1 MSTAIAVGRGGPAGA
16 VSGRI
21 GPGEAIRHALSI
33 MRRNLLQI
41 RSDPEQ
47 LVGMT
52 IQPLMFLVLFVYV
65 FGGAIAGSSRQY
77 LQFALP
83 GIMVQGIAFTGFQTA
98 LGLNVDFQRGLIDR
112 FRSLPISRSA
122 VVGGRIAADA
132 VRVIWGVLIM
142 TGFGMALGF
151 RFHGG
156 FLGAIGSL
164 AMVTLFGI
172 TVCWPM
178 AFIGVSAKSP
188 EAVNTGGFLLILPLT
203 FASSILAPPSSMP
216 GWLQAFVKVNPIT
229 KVADAT
235 RGLMLGGPVARPVWQ
250 ALVWMAVITA
260 VFAPLAIRKYRSRIS

>member
-1 MSTAIAVGRGGPAGA
+1 MSTAVTVPPT
-16 VSGRI
+16 GRI
-21 GPGEAIRHALSI
+21 AGGVRPGEAVRHALTV
-33 MRRNLLQI
+33 MRRNLLHI

-65 FGGAIAGSSRQY
+65 FGGAIAGSSREY

-83 GIMVQGIAFTGFQTA
+83 GILVQGIAFTGFQTA

-122 VVGGRIAADA
+122 VVGGRILADA
-132 VRVIWGVLIM
+132 VRVLWGVFII

-156 FLGAIGSL
+156 FAGAIGAL
-164 AMVTLFGI
+164 ALATLFGV

-178 AFIGVSAKSP
+178 AFIGVAAKSP
-188 EAVNTGGFLLILPLT
+188 EAVNTGGFLVILPLT
-203 FASSILAPPSSMP
+203 FASSVFAPASSMP

-229 KVADAT
+229 KVVDAT
-235 RGLMLGGPVARPVWQ
+235 RGLMLGGPVARPLWQ
-250 ALVWMAVITA
+250 SLVWMAIITA
-260 VFAPLAIRKYRSRIS
+260 VFAPLAISRYRRRV